1 MPLVD
6 LLKLLLEF
14 AGISLIALA
23 GAHAVLPRLFNWKD
37 DLEKLTPINK
47 QIFIAHSLFIVVGI
61 ALLGLVCLIFP
72 MDLLQRSHLALLA
85 SGSFFMC
92 WLSRLLFQFGF
103 FTAKLTDSKLQDFL
117 MRVAGTLLW
126 IFYTTVFGVIFF
138 YQLRII
144 GG

>member
-23 GAHAVLPRLFNWKD
+23 GAHAVLPRLFKWKD

-47 QIFIAHSLFIVVGI
+47 QIFIAHTLFIVIGI
-61 ALLGLVCLIFP
+61 AMLGLVCLIFP
-72 MDLLQRSHLALLA
+72 MDLLQRSQLGLLA

-92 WLSRLLFQFGF
+92 WLSRLLFQFCF
-103 FTAKLTDSKLQDFL
+103 FTAKLTDNKQQEFL

-126 IFYTTVFGVIFF
+126 SFYTIVFGMSFL